1 MSNYNWLDYI
11 IWWKKMLLNE
21 LFGDN
26 ARIKILE
33 ELLTY
38 VDSFLTA
45 EEISRMADVSS
56 KTVYIHLNQL
66 EEIGV
71 LEVEKKGAKRFKL
84 NTNDER
90 VLALGLI
97 EANEFLRRSHKQEV
111 SFEISEDNPIMVKE
125 YSNYKDIE
133 TLSYENP
140 TLEFSI
146 TF

>member
-1 MSNYNWLDYI
+1 MRDVEMRD
-11 IWWKKMLLNE
+11 MLLNE
-21 LFGDN
+21 LFGEN

-45 EEISRMADVSS
+45 DEISRMADVSP
-56 KTVYIHLNQL
+56 KTVYIHMNQL
-66 EEIGV
+66 EEIGI

-84 NTNDER
+84 NSNDER

-97 EANEFLRRSHKQEV
+97 ETNEFLRRSNKQEL
-111 SFEISEDNPIMVKE
+111 SFESSEVNTGVVKK
-125 YSNYKDIE
+125 YSNYDEIE
-133 TLSYENP
+133 VMFDEAP

-146 TF
+146 TV

>member
-1 MSNYNWLDYI
+1 MRDI
-11 IWWKKMLLNE
+11 EMIDMLLNE
-21 LFGDN
+21 LFGEN

-45 EEISRMADVSS
+45 DEISRMADVSP
-56 KTVYIHLNQL
+56 KTVYIHMNQL
-66 EEIGV
+66 EEIGI
-71 LEVEKKGAKRFKL
+71 LEVEKGAKRFKL
-84 NTNDER
+84 NSNDER

-97 EANEFLRRSHKQEV
+97 EANEFLRKSNKQEL
-111 SFEISEDNPIMVKE
+111 SFESSELNPVDVKR
-125 YSNYKDIE
+125 YSNYDEIE
-133 TLSYENP
+133 AMFDETP

>member
-1 MSNYNWLDYI
+1 M
-11 IWWKKMLLNE
+11 MLLCE
-21 LFGDN
+21 LFGEN

-56 KTVYIHLNQL
+56 KTVYIHMNQL
-66 EEIGV
+66 EEIGI

-84 NTNDER
+84 NSNDER

-97 EANEFLRRSHKQEV
+97 EANEFLRRSNKQELYFEVTEIKQGV
-111 SFEISEDNPIMVKE
+111 SKQ
-125 YSNYKDIE
+125 YSNQDKIE
-133 TLSYENP
+133 AP
-140 TLEFSI
+140 TLEFSM
-146 TF
+146 TS

>member
-1 MSNYNWLDYI
+1 MVLS
-11 IWWKKMLLNE
+11 E
-21 LFGDN
+21 LFGEN

-38 VDSFLTA
+38 IDSFLTA

-56 KTVYIHLNQL
+56 KTVYIHMNQL
-66 EEIGV
+66 EELGI
-71 LEVEKKGAKRFKL
+71 LEVEKKGAKMFKL
-84 NTNDER
+84 NSNDER

-97 EANEFLRRSHKQEV
+97 EANEYLRRSRKQEL
-111 SFEISEDNPIMVKE
+111 SFEYIDVNPTTVKQ
-125 YSNYKDIE
+125 YSNHDENESLSDE
-133 TLSYENP
+133 TP

>member
-1 MSNYNWLDYI
+1 MNV
-11 IWWKKMLLNE
+11 LLNE
-21 LFGDN
+21 LFGEN

-38 VDSFLTA
+38 ADSFLTA

-56 KTVYIHLNQL
+56 KTVYIHMNQL
-66 EEIGV
+66 EEIGI

-84 NTNDER
+84 NSNDER

-97 EANEFLRRSHKQEV
+97 ESNEFLRRSHKQEL
-111 SFEISEDNPIMVKE
+111 SFESSDVNLDDIKHF
-125 YSNYKDIE
+125 SNYNKIE
-133 TLSYENP
+133 AILDEAP

-146 TF
+146 TL

>member
-1 MSNYNWLDYI
+1 MRDVEMRD
-11 IWWKKMLLNE
+11 MLLNE
-21 LFGDN
+21 LFGEN

-56 KTVYIHLNQL
+56 KTVYIHMNQL
-66 EEIGV
+66 EEIGI

-84 NTNDER
+84 NSNDER

-97 EANEFLRRSHKQEV
+97 EANEFLRRSNKQEL
-111 SFEISEDNPIMVKE
+111 SFESSEVNPVDVKK
-125 YSNYKDIE
+125 YSNYDEIE
-133 TLSYENP
+133 IMIDEAP

-146 TF
+146 TV

>member
-1 MSNYNWLDYI
+1 
-11 IWWKKMLLNE
+11 MLLNE
-21 LFGDN
+21 LFGEN

-38 VDSFLTA
+38 ADSFLTA

-56 KTVYIHLNQL
+56 KTVYIHMNQL
-66 EEIGV
+66 EKIGI
-71 LEVEKKGAKRFKL
+71 LDVEKKGAKRFKL
-84 NTNDER
+84 NSNDER

-97 EANEFLRRSHKQEV
+97 EANEFLRRSHKQEL
-111 SFEISEDNPIMVKE
+111 SFESSEANPEDVRK
-125 YSNYKDIE
+125 YSNYDEIVALFDE
-133 TLSYENP
+133 APT

>member
-1 MSNYNWLDYI
+1 
-11 IWWKKMLLNE
+11 MLLNE
-21 LFGDN
+21 LFGEN

-38 VDSFLTA
+38 VDSYLTA

-56 KTVYIHLNQL
+56 KTVYMHMNQL
-66 EEIGV
+66 EEIGI

-84 NTNDER
+84 KSDDER

-97 EANEFLRRSHKQEV
+97 ETNEYLRQSHRQELL
-111 SFEISEDNPIMVKE
+111 FESSEITDELFVEYPRLEKDNERK
-125 YSNYKDIE
+125 SNNE
-133 TLSYENP
+133 RTV
-140 TLEFSI
+140 LEFSI

>member
-1 MSNYNWLDYI
+1 
-11 IWWKKMLLNE
+11 MLLNE
-21 LFGDN
+21 LFGEN

-38 VDSFLTA
+38 DDSFLTA
-45 EEISRMADVSS
+45 EEISRMADVST
-56 KTVYIHLNQL
+56 KTVYIHMNQL
-66 EEIGV
+66 EQIGI

-84 NTNDER
+84 DTNDER

-97 EANEFLRRSHKQEV
+97 ESNEFLRRSHKQEL
-111 SFEISEDNPIMVKE
+111 SFKSSEINPETVKK
-125 YSNYKDIE
+125 YSNYDEIE
-133 TLSYENP
+133 TLFDEAP

>member
-1 MSNYNWLDYI
+1 
-11 IWWKKMLLNE
+11 MLLNE
-21 LFGDN
+21 LLGEN

-56 KTVYIHLNQL
+56 KTVYIHMNQL
-66 EEIGV
+66 EEIGI

-84 NTNDER
+84 NSNDER

-97 EANEFLRRSHKQEV
+97 ESNEFLRRSNKQEL
-111 SFEISEDNPIMVKE
+111 SFKSSEVDLSTVKQ
-125 YSNYKDIE
+125 YSNYEEIE
-133 TLSYENP
+133 ALFDEAP

-146 TF
+146 TTV

>member
-1 MSNYNWLDYI
+1 
-11 IWWKKMLLNE
+11 MLLNE
-21 LFGDN
+21 LFGEN

-56 KTVYIHLNQL
+56 KTVYLHMNQL
-66 EEIGV
+66 EEIGI

-84 NTNDER
+84 NSNDER

-97 EANEFLRRSHKQEV
+97 EANEFLRRSNKQEL
-111 SFEISEDNPIMVKE
+111 SFESSEIDPLTVKQ
-125 YSNYKDIE
+125 YSNYEEIE
-133 TLSYENP
+133 ALFDEAP

-146 TF
+146 TTI

>member
-1 MSNYNWLDYI
+1 
-11 IWWKKMLLNE
+11 MLLNE
-21 LFGDN
+21 LFGEN

-38 VDSFLTA
+38 DDSFLTA
-45 EEISRMADVSS
+45 EEISRMADVST
-56 KTVYIHLNQL
+56 KTVYIHMNQL
-66 EEIGV
+66 EEIGI

-84 NTNDER
+84 DSRDER

-97 EANEFLRRSHKQEV
+97 ETNEFLRRSHKQEL
-111 SFEISEDNPIMVKE
+111 SFKSSEINPETVKK
-125 YSNYKDIE
+125 YSNYDEIE
-133 TLSYENP
+133 ALFDEAP